1 MRDHA
6 GGGESHGSVNVD
18 QGLATLDEGV
28 DELVGNETMGAF
40 MAAVMAEGFGQ
51 EVGLPPSGRGIALDH
66 LRGARK
72 AAAIFLRGR
81 LRTDDD
87 GATEARRVGLVETH
101 AVSVIAG
108 ALPTLLRPTPPN
120 GHAHGVATIGPE

>member
-40 MAAVMAEGFGQ
+40 MAAVMAEGFRQ

-66 LRGARK
+66 LRRAGK
-72 AAAIFLRGR
+72 AAAS
-81 LRTDDD
+81 T
-87 GATEARRVGLVETH
+87 AEPQPPSTSQKVPKN
-101 AVSVIAG
+101 S
-108 ALPTLLRPTPPN
+108 ALSLFMFKSPN
-120 GHAHGVATIGPE
+120 